1 MSQLLPL
8 LMHNQMASVAGGKVT
23 PGGGEQVCTRESCCM
38 SKSLEGSWEY
48 SHLLNSHLQCFFPE
62 PEGES

>member
-8 LMHNQMASVAGGKVT
+8 LVHNQMASVAGGKVT
-23 PGGGEQVCTRESCCM
+23 PGGGEQVCICESCCV
-38 SKSLEGSWEY
+38 SESLEGSWEY
-48 SHLLNSHLQCFFPE
+48 SYLQCFFFFPE